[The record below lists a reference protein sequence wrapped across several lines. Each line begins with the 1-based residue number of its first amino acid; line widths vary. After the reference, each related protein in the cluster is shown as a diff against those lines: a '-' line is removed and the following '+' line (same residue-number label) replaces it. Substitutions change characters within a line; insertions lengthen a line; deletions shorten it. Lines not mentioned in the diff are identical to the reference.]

1 MSEAGSYKSS
11 NNGNQNSFFN
21 QSLETQ
27 LASQQRKTT
36 QHRRIIDHGATT
48 HRLDLLQRFDHKH
61 NLAGIIRPEASY
73 TIDMLP
79 ATGNIAQ
86 PHLDTQTK
94 FVHLSSNKA
103 KHTIHSIKWTP
114 DGRRLLVASHSGE
127 FTLWNGM
134 AFNFETIQQAH
145 DSAILALEYSNNDEW
160 LLSGDQDG
168 VLKFWEK
175 NFNNVNVIPSAH
187 TEAIRDIS
195 FSPNDS
201 KFVTCSDDRTL
212 KVFNFS
218 NSKEEVTLKG
228 HNWDVKTCDWH
239 PTYGLIVSGSKDN
252 LVKLWDPRTGQAVS
266 TLHGF
271 KHTITKSRFQPK
283 LGSNLLSTISRDR
296 SMRVFDLRTMKDLF
310 IHRSE
315 VDISSMCWNP
325 IHSNMLTTGNYDGS
339 MDHFL
344 LNSTI
349 PPHIQDP
356 QSTTTHPEQIKPYH
370 SIPYAHEK
378 AIHSLEYHPMGHILT
393 SAGADR
399 SARFWSRSKPND
411 PNFMNDPVY
420 NNQKQG
426 AWYFNINNA
435 VNAVMPKNENVS
447 TTTTTTNNN
456 NNNNGSRGSGGYGF
470 NDLASLPGLSY

>member
-1 MSEAGSYKSS
+1 MNESS
-11 NNGNQNSFFN
+11 AFKGGNQGGAFYA

-36 QHRRIIDHGATT
+36 QHRRIIDHGSTT
-48 HRLDLLQRFDHKH
+48 HRLDLHTRFGHRH
-61 NLAGIIRPEASY
+61 NLAGVVRPEASY

-79 ATGNIAQ
+79 SVGNVSQ

-134 AFNFETIQQAH
+134 AFNFESITQAH

-175 NFNNVNVIPSAH
+175 NFNNVNVIQSAH

-252 LVKLWDPRTGQAVS
+252 LVKLWDPRTGQSVS

-271 KHTITKSRFQPK
+271 KHTISKSRFQPQ

-296 SMRVFDLRTMKDLF
+296 SMRVFDLRTMKDVF
-310 IHRSE
+310 IHRSD

-325 IHSNMLTTGNYDGS
+325 VHANMLTTGSYDGS
-339 MDHFL
+339 MSHFI
-344 LNSTI
+344 LNSSI

-356 QSTTTHPEQIKPYH
+356 QSQPNTHPEPIKPYH
-370 SIPYAHEK
+370 TIPYAHEK

-435 VNAVMPKNENVS
+435 VNAVMAKNENVS
-447 TTTTTTNNN
+447 KGPSATAR
-456 NNNNGSRGSGGYGF
+456 NGGAGGYGF
-470 NDLASLPGLSY
+470 NDLASLPGLNY